1 MDEIIPYIILIL
13 VLLAF
18 EMIHISCAESKI
30 KKWILPIL
38 SFLFS
43 LFILLNL
50 IVFELGCQTEP
61 KKIGLKEFFSAT
73 AWGNLPVLNIPTIIF
88 ITTNIIMEKL
98 NNKKKKENNT

>member
-18 EMIHISCAESKI
+18 EMIQISCAESKI

-61 KKIGLKEFFSAT
+61 KKFGLKEFFSAT

-88 ITTNIIMEKL
+88 IITNIIMEKL

>member
-13 VLLAF
+13 ILFCLELIQIA
-18 EMIHISCAESKI
+18 CAESKI

-43 LFILLNL
+43 LFIMLNL

-61 KKIGLKEFFSAT
+61 KEIGLKEFFSAT

-88 ITTNIIMEKL
+88 IITNIIMEKR
-98 NNKKKKENNT
+98 NKKKQNNM

>member
-1 MDEIIPYIILIL
+1 MIYVVLVMIALEMVQIL
-13 VLLAF
+13 
-18 EMIHISCAESKI
+18 CAESKI

-43 LFILLNL
+43 LFIMLNL
-50 IVFELGCQTEP
+50 IVFELGDQIEP

-88 ITTNIIMEKL
+88 IVTNIIMEKI
-98 NNKKKKENNT
+98 NKKSLYTNIKD